1 VDDFD
6 YVMGVYED
14 GYFRSDRALLV
25 MNESLVPVG
34 KSAGGMFDFVYSDPR
49 FERISETARPVI
61 MPKLACM
68 GAMRQERLTYYDAA
82 EGKRGRSGTA
92 MSLGHQFIAK
102 TWLNRMEEN
111 LAPVREWLP

>member
-1 VDDFD
+1 
-6 YVMGVYED
+6 
-14 GYFRSDRALLV
+14 
-25 MNESLVPVG
+25 
-34 KSAGGMFDFVYSDPR
+34 MFDSVYSDPR
-49 FERISETARPVI
+49 FERMSETTRPVN

-82 EGKRGRSGTA
+82 EGKRGTSGRP

-111 LAPVREWLP
+111 LAQVKEWLP